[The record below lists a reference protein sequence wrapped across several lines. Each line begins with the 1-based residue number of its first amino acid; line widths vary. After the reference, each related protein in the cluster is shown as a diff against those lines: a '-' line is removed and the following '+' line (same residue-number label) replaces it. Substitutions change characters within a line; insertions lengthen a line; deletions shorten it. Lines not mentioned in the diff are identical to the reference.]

1 MLHHEYHMASHF
13 LPPLHDQVINID
25 YHLIIQ
31 ELVVGKNYFDSSMPT
46 EIGNLTKLRN
56 LTANDNLF
64 EGKFKS

>member
-1 MLHHEYHMASHF
+1 
-13 LPPLHDQVINID
+13 VINID